1 MQALFN
7 YFQQKEI
14 PSLTL
19 CHPNKTKLYSLGLA
33 YSIKN
38 TLRYNALSE
47 IEFEY
52 PQSSDGGATID
63 PSYALLQ
70 GKMLVL
76 VENVGYYIIHDA
88 TEDLS
93 GSVPIKHVI
102 GMSLESEML
111 SRRLTGFSITGE
123 DAYFATVL
131 QTVLNLIPS
140 WTIGTIDASLLLL
153 NRVFEINNST
163 IYNFLM
169 NDMSK
174 AFGCIF
180 EFDTF
185 NKTVSAISNVIPS
198 ANTNIL
204 LSFDNL
210 VKNIQF
216 KEITEEICTA
226 LYCYGGGDL
235 DIRNVNPLGSNVIY
249 NFTHFKTANWM
260 SQELINVLTTW
271 EGAVEMLQPT
281 YILRLAELQTL
292 SEEMIALQIDMTT
305 LLGELQSDTVV
316 RETKLHQ
323 TPPADTTIEDA
334 AIAAHLISITSKGI
348 DIENKQQA
356 IDFKNSVLRKIVHSL
371 TFTKKIS
378 YAMFK
383 NDVASMTAT
392 LGEMLGSWT
401 NIYNNNS
408 TYPFFVPNLLAT
420 KTPTIT
426 AAIIDAEL
434 IGKTIL
440 TISTARLSSWT
451 GPLSDAEKISLL
463 VFINQEITLLDT
475 LYSIFQSII
484 PNTSI
489 TVSIDEIIIRLRT
502 YAQIFDPYTL
512 IGVPYIYEGYAGTYY
527 GTPQLTDA
535 QYLELTSYIF
545 ENTYTNS
552 NIIATESMSVSDVQ
566 SQSQQLYNQSLTV
579 LAKTSVPRYEFTG
592 EFLNFMAIKDFSSFI
607 SELDLG
613 KVINIKKD
621 DDTTIEAV
629 LLEMSITYDDPTN
642 FGMTFSNSFRLDNS
656 GFIYS
661 DILGAAAQLG
671 SIAQP
676 SGFTSG
682 SIGGWTVGSINL
694 GTPFAEISSRGYV
707 SFGNSPPTTY
717 GNNVGAWFGFMNA
730 PKMSL
735 YSNINNYLQWDG
747 SKLLVKAEN
756 FTLDSLGN
764 ITATSATLSGDITA
778 LTGHIGGWVVGATSL
793 TDVAGTV
800 GMSSAVTGGDDI
812 RFWAG
817 NVIPTIAS
825 FSVTEAGVLTA
836 SSGTIGG
843 CVLATTS
850 IGSTTFVSGP
860 LGSGWNISNT
870 GTAEFQNAMIRGTLR
885 TSVFEKDT
893 ISVVNGIVLISSGDV
908 LAVNMTAL
916 DASTLTIKGETS
928 FVANEVLRIKDGTDD
943 EWMLVTSAAS
953 APTYTVTRDLAGAY
967 GTNANPVWKAG
978 TTVASMGVGTGTK
991 TGFIT
996 LDSSSSYSPFID
1008 IYGRNS
1014 NTYSDYTLHARL
1026 GWLKGIT
1033 DSSVG
1038 LATTDTW
1045 GLYSDNVYL
1054 KGTIVAS
1061 SGTIGGW
1068 SITSTTIQNAGAT
1081 VKLGSTGNLAFGTT
1095 PPTSATV
1102 GTGLWLDSTGM
1113 YGLASN
1119 VLQAKFDAVT
1129 GAITAG
1135 GSKFIAD
1142 VNGARFIE
1150 DTGSSTSVSRLRTN
1164 IKDSGTEYLAGSH
1177 YSSWVGGTNICATVV
1192 MSYRAT
1198 GHPWVKNQL
1207 ILAAADTELSH
1218 DVRITLDAQT
1228 ETIEINNNTTI
1239 AGTLTAN
1246 TITAKQPWRNVKS
1259 YGVLPANSGAT
1270 NTTNI
1275 ATAIGALLDGDVL
1288 YFPAGIYNFAD
1299 PGSGVAPVTITNK
1312 SITIRGDGVHVSIL
1326 RFTGCHGI
1334 AVSIGSEFKYGAI
1347 RDISVETLTAGTYTA
1362 IKCTGAGAGNNMNFL
1377 LENVDVRPENAGT
1390 NSWAIGIELVDTRI
1404 TKVVNCS
1411 AGGNISYM
1419 SYGIHI
1425 MPAAAGPVSCNVDII
1440 NFTCTLAQYAIRI
1453 DDAGAEGVH
1462 IINPLLYGVNYG
1474 ISWLSPNGGNP
1485 DLQVDEGHIAAY
1497 ISCIEIQNVPQSSIT
1512 NVLCYKRSDSAS
1524 DFVGIHVLNSES
1536 VRIVGCVVQNTG
1548 TGTVNQGIKLTSGS
1562 TECTIIGN
1570 VINTMTGGVAIWL
1583 EAGANYNSVIGNAGL
1598 SNSTTILDSGTG
1610 NDVAHNPMH

>member
-19 CHPNKTKLYSLGLA
+19 CNPNKSKLYSLGLA
-33 YSIKN
+33 YNIKN
-38 TLRYNALSE
+38 VLRYNALSE
-47 IEFEY
+47 IEFNY
-52 PQSSDGGATID
+52 PQSHDGGTTIS
-63 PSYALLQ
+63 PAYELLK

-76 VENVGYYIIHDA
+76 VGGDSVSDNGVGYYIIQDA

-111 SRRLTGFSITGE
+111 SRRLTGFNITGE

-163 IYNFLM
+163 IFNFLM

-174 AFGCIF
+174 AFGCVF
-180 EFDTF
+180 TFDSY

-260 SQELINVLTTW
+260 SQELINVLTMW

-281 YILRLAELQTL
+281 YTAHLAELQTF
-292 SEEMIALQIDMTT
+292 SEEMTALQIDMTT
-305 LLGELQSDTVV
+305 LIGELQSDTVV

-334 AIAAHLISITSKGI
+334 AIAAHLVSITSKAI
-348 DIENKQQA
+348 DIENKQKS
-356 IDFKNSVLRKIVHSL
+356 INFENSILIRIVHSL

-378 YAMFK
+378 YTMLK
-383 NDVASMTAT
+383 NDIADITEK
-392 LGEMLGSWT
+392 LGAMVGTWED
-401 NIYNNNS
+401 IYNNNS
-408 TYPFFVPNLLAT
+408 TYPFFKPELLFGEKGRIRAG
-420 KTPTIT
+420 
-426 AAIIDAEL
+426 IIAG
-434 IGKTIL
+434 IINAGNISKTIL
-440 TISTARLSSWT
+440 NILIARLSLWT
-451 GPLSDAEKISLL
+451 GPLSDAERISLIGY
-463 VFINQEITLLDT
+463 INQEITLLDI
-475 LYSIFQSII
+475 LYSVLQSII
-484 PNTSI
+484 PNTILTLSI
-489 TVSIDEIIIRLRT
+489 SGIIIKLRT
-502 YAQIFDPYTL
+502 YAQILDPYTL
-512 IGVPYIYEGYAGTYY
+512 IGIPYVYEGYADTYY
-527 GTPQLTDA
+527 GVSQLTDT

-552 NIIATESMSVSDVQ
+552 NIITIESDTVAQVQEQ
-566 SQSQQLYNQSLTV
+566 SQELYDQSLTV

-613 KVINIKKD
+613 KVINIRKD
-621 DDTTIEAV
+621 DNTTIEAV
-629 LLEMSITYDDPTN
+629 LLEMSIIYDDPTS

-656 GFIYS
+656 AFIYS

-676 SGFTSG
+676 SGLTAG

-694 GTPFAEISSRGYV
+694 AMPFAEISSRGYV
-707 SFGNSPPTTY
+707 SFGNSPPTSY

-778 LTGHIGGWVVGATSL
+778 LTGHIGSC
-793 TDVAGTV
+793 
-800 GMSSAVTGGDDI
+800 
-812 RFWAG
+812 
-817 NVIPTIAS
+817 VINS
-825 FSVTEAGVLTA
+825 D
-836 SSGTIGG
+836 
-843 CVLATTS
+843 S
-850 IGSTTFVSGP
+850 IGSINFISGI
-860 LGSGWNISNT
+860 LGSGWNISST
-870 GTAEFQNAMIRGTLR
+870 GTAEFQNATFRGILK
-885 TSVFEKDT
+885 SVVFEKDT
-893 ISVVNGIVLISSGDV
+893 ISTVNGIVLISKADV
-908 LAVNMTAL
+908 LAINMTAL
-916 DASTLTIKGETS
+916 DASTLTIKGETT
-928 FVANEVLRIKDGTDD
+928 FVANEVIRIKDGTND

-967 GTNANPVWKAG
+967 GTDTNPIWKAG

-1033 DSSVG
+1033 DAAVG

-1068 SITSTTIQNAGAT
+1068 TIGAT
-1081 VKLGSTGNLAFGTT
+1081 TLS
-1095 PPTSATV
+1095 
-1102 GTGLWLDSTGM
+1102 GTGITMTSGASASISAGVGNVVLD
-1113 YGLASN
+1113 
-1119 VLQAKFDAVT
+1119 VT
-1129 GAITAG
+1129 GIKLLDYAA
-1135 GSKFIAD
+1135 A
-1142 VNGARFIE
+1142 
-1150 DTGSSTSVSRLRTN
+1150 SVASAKLHMKISNT
-1164 IKDSGTEYLAGSH
+1164 GTEYHAGYVASD
-1177 YSSWVGGTNICATVV
+1177 WNGGTTNCNTWVT
-1192 MSYRAT
+1192 SYRTT
-1198 GHPWVKNQL
+1198 GDPWSNSQL
-1207 ILAAADTELSH
+1207 ILAAIDTQ
-1218 DVRITLDAQT
+1218 V
-1228 ETIEINNNTTI
+1228 
-1239 AGTLTAN
+1239 G
-1246 TITAKQPWRNVKS
+1246 
-1259 YGVLPANSGAT
+1259 Y
-1270 NTTNI
+1270 
-1275 ATAIGALLDGDVL
+1275 
-1288 YFPAGIYNFAD
+1288 
-1299 PGSGVAPVTITNK
+1299 
-1312 SITIRGDGVHVSIL
+1312 
-1326 RFTGCHGI
+1326 
-1334 AVSIGSEFKYGAI
+1334 
-1347 RDISVETLTAGTYTA
+1347 
-1362 IKCTGAGAGNNMNFL
+1362 
-1377 LENVDVRPENAGT
+1377 
-1390 NSWAIGIELVDTRI
+1390 DTRI
-1404 TKVVNCS
+1404 TINAQSRAITIGGAGVTVVIDGTILATGIGSPAGSPQVVTIYDTLIISGLS
-1411 AGGNISYM
+1411 AGGTV
-1419 SYGIHI
+1419 H
-1425 MPAAAGPVSCNVDII
+1425 AAP
-1440 NFTCTLAQYAIRI
+1440 
-1453 DDAGAEGVH
+1453 
-1462 IINPLLYGVNYG
+1462 
-1474 ISWLSPNGGNP
+1474 
-1485 DLQVDEGHIAAY
+1485 
-1497 ISCIEIQNVPQSSIT
+1497 
-1512 NVLCYKRSDSAS
+1512 
-1524 DFVGIHVLNSES
+1524 
-1536 VRIVGCVVQNTG
+1536 G
-1548 TGTVNQGIKLTSGS
+1548 TGELYV
-1562 TECTIIGN
+1562 
-1570 VINTMTGGVAIWL
+1570 V
-1583 EAGANYNSVIGNAGL
+1583 
-1598 SNSTTILDSGTG
+1598 
-1610 NDVAHNPMH
+1610 